1 MTIVCLGDSITCNW
15 DSPTYTN
22 YWQELLDQKSGTGSY
37 QIINAG
43 VNGETAQDGYSRL
56 EHDVLHHTPDLVTVM
71 FGHNEVWQNIP
82 AERYGVSL
90 RLIVEAIHHHN
101 KQTKIWLL
109 TPNKAG
115 DKSFWKKYI
124 PYVTAIKK
132 VSDEKGITLI
142 DVHKAYDDEDLGGIY
157 TYEVNNIDFKGK
169 DFIHPNEKGQRLIAE
184 YLTRN
189 FYDLSNANSLLVDLP
204 H

>member
-1 MTIVCLGDSITCNW
+1 MTIVRLGDSITCNW

-90 RLIVEAIHHHN
+90 RLIVEAIQHHR
-101 KQTKIWLL
+101 KKTKVWLL
-109 TPNKAG
+109 TPNKTG
-115 DKSFWKKYI
+115 DTEYWTKYTS
-124 PYVTAIKK
+124 YLAAIKK
-132 VSDEKGITLI
+132 VSDERGITLI
-142 DVHKAYDDEDLGGIY
+142 TVHKAFDDEGLGDIY
-157 TYEVNNIDFKGK
+157 TYEFDYGDFIGR
-169 DFIHPNEKGQRLIAE
+169 DFIHPSERGQRLIAE

-189 FYDLSNANSLLVDLP
+189 FLRLVKRQ
-204 H
+204 